1 MTLELPDIGLSE
13 AEIRFA
19 LAYLLFQRKNL
30 TIGQAAEL
38 AGTTENDFR
47 QRLGIPQPDPVPPP
61 KPPGPEI
68 EDFEQDMRT
77 LRSLGRL

>member
-19 LAYLLFQRKNL
+19 LAFLLFQRKNL

-38 AGTTENDFR
+38 AGTSEHDFR
-47 QRLGIPQPDPVPPP
+47 QRLGIPQPDPAAPLQSPA
-61 KPPGPEI
+61 PEI
-68 EDFEQDMRT
+68 EDFEQDLRT

>member
-1 MTLELPDIGLSE
+1 MILELPDIGLSE

-19 LAYLLFQRKNL
+19 LALLLFQRKNL

-38 AGTTENDFR
+38 AGINEHDFR
-47 QRLGIPQPDPVPPP
+47 QRLGIPQPDPAPPP
-61 KPPGPEI
+61 RPPNPDI